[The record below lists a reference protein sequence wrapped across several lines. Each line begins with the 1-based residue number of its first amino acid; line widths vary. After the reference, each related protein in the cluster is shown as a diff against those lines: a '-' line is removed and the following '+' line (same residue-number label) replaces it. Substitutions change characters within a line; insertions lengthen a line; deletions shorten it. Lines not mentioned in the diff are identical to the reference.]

1 MAKKNFQ
8 KEDEQLENMNEALT
22 TTGQWIEDHSN
33 MLTWIIAAIAA
44 VVLGVIALNNYV
56 IRPKGME
63 ASNEMAKAETYF
75 LRGEFQKALMGDEA
89 ECIGFEEIANSYR
102 LFQQGKL
109 AALYAGICHYEMGE
123 FDEAAEYLHRFS
135 AKEDLVDPAAAMLL
149 GDAFVHMEELH
160 KAVSAFEK
168 AGKSGNELIAPI
180 AWKKAGL
187 TYLELGNKKA
197 AKNAF
202 VTIRDAYP
210 ASAEARDIDRYVAMA
225 E

>member
-44 VVLGVIALNNYV
+44 VVLGIIALNNYV
-56 IRPKGME
+56 IRPKGVE
-63 ASNEMAKAETYF
+63 ASNEMAKAEAYF
-75 LRGEFQKALMGDEA
+75 QQGDFQKALMGDDA
-89 ECIGFEEIANSYR
+89 ECIGFEEIAASYR

-123 FDEAAEYLHRFS
+123 FDEAAEYLKRFS
-135 AKEDLVDPAAAMLL
+135 AKDDIMDPAAAMLL
-149 GDAFVHMEELH
+149 GDAFVHMEELN
-160 KAVSAFEK
+160 KAVAAFEN

-187 TYLELGNKKA
+187 VYLELGNKKA

-210 ASAEARDIDRYVAMA
+210 ASAEARDIDRFVAMA